1 MLDLEYR
8 KDPDLDFLEF
18 VPGYELADL
27 VKILTTN
34 GANEKYSFQE
44 LDKDLRF
51 KSSKDPHSCWNLI
64 AAELQTFGGDTR
76 ANLLR
81 RIFKNGSGIT
91 YAELLDDA
99 LEVIGYKSDA
109 KNLKKK
115 EEDFYKGCFTLMYDN
130 PPVDF
135 LGKNIIAKFFRKFQN
150 IRVN

>member
-44 LDKDLRF
+44 LDNDLRF

-64 AAELQTFGGDTR
+64 AAEMQTFGGDTR
-76 ANLLR
+76 ANILR
-81 RIFKNGSGIT
+81 RVFKDGSGIK

-99 LEVIGYKSDA
+99 LDVIGYKSDA
-109 KNLKKK
+109 KKITKK
-115 EEDFYKGCFTLMYDN
+115 EEDFF
-130 PPVDF
+130 
-135 LGKNIIAKFFRKFQN
+135 
-150 IRVN
+150 